1 MEIKK
6 SNETINRSYVGESPT
21 DVVENVQYNI
31 LDENGIVIGNA
42 TIWNG
47 SANVNFSLSGFNNVS
62 EGETMLSEIFASLGK
77 DKDNSVNE

>member
-21 DVVENVQYNI
+21 DVVENIQYNI
-31 LDENGIVIGNA
+31 LDENGNVIGNA

-47 SANVNFSLSGFNNVS
+47 SASVNFSLSGFNSVS
-62 EGETMLSEIFASLGK
+62 EGETKLSEIFASLGK
-77 DKDNSVNE
+77 DSSVTE